1 MRWGTGRACSV
12 SGGFADLRKS
22 PRSPFTLICNPFPP
36 VRGEQEDYGFSY
48 SNYWIAKVGSPTVP
62 LSHSIA
68 AVEHMTEYLCADRIP
83 VTGFGLH
90 LPFLEEPI
98 AIRRI
103 FVGYSYDACPDVVV
117 LLPGACFIL
126 KS

>member
-36 VRGEQEDYGFSY
+36 VRGEQEEYGFSY

-62 LSHSIA
+62 LIHSIA
-68 AVEHMTEYLCADRIP
+68 AVEHMTEYFMRRSHSGYRLR
-83 VTGFGLH
+83 
-90 LPFLEEPI
+90 LPFTVLGG
-98 AIRRI
+98 ANC
-103 FVGYSYDACPDVVV
+103 YS
-117 LLPGACFIL
+117 
-126 KS
+126 